1 MSTQALRLAKMSQH
15 KYGEDSTCTETG
27 CGADEEVGMC
37 RRINQKSQKKIPFKE
52 DREKT
57 RMDPMMLDDSGRIG
71 VIFNIFIYTEK

>member
-1 MSTQALRLAKMSQH
+1 
-15 KYGEDSTCTETG
+15 
-27 CGADEEVGMC
+27 MC

-57 RMDPMMLDDSGRIG
+57 RMDPTVLDDSGRIG